1 MVSISIILYIF
12 SSHNETAVKPARV
25 FWQEEENMRNWWLG
39 SIYLSAAASIWGGMY
54 VVSKMVL
61 YAMPPWV
68 LSEMCFVISLCV
80 VGVWAFLARE
90 WKIARR
96 DVKEM
101 ALLGLIGYTYS
112 IGMQFV
118 GTDLSGA
125 ASGALITSA
134 FPAFI
139 SVFTWSTLR
148 EKTNLRQGTALAI
161 TIVGIFIVIG
171 LPFENFTSFA
181 GHLFLFSAA
190 ITWAMYTVFHR
201 GLALKYSSLAVTF
214 WSNLFGVIFTFPIS
228 WWEWHAKGGTWP
240 TDRGIW
246 LGILYLGIISVA
258 LAFYLWNKGFE
269 YIDTSVGSPVFIFQP
284 VVGMLLGVWLLNEK
298 LTWNFYP
305 GAFLIITGVVLLSM
319 DKTKKETTKTAP

>member
-228 WWEWHAKGGTWP
+228 WWEW
-240 TDRGIW
+240 
-246 LGILYLGIISVA
+246 
-258 LAFYLWNKGFE
+258 NKGFE
-269 YIDTSVGSPVFIFQP
+269 YIGASVGSPVFIFQP

>member
-1 MVSISIILYIF
+1 
-12 SSHNETAVKPARV
+12 
-25 FWQEEENMRNWWLG
+25 
-39 SIYLSAAASIWGGMY
+39 
-54 VVSKMVL
+54 
-61 YAMPPWV
+61 
-68 LSEMCFVISLCV
+68 MCFVISLCV

-161 TIVGIFIVIG
+161 TI
-171 LPFENFTSFA
+171 
-181 GHLFLFSAA
+181 
-190 ITWAMYTVFHR
+190 R
-201 GLALKYSSLAVTF
+201 
-214 WSNLFGVIFTFPIS
+214 
-228 WWEWHAKGGTWP
+228 
-240 TDRGIW
+240 R
-246 LGILYLGIISVA
+246 YLHCN
-258 LAFYLWNKGFE
+258 W
-269 YIDTSVGSPVFIFQP
+269 TSVRKFHFFRGSSVFI
-284 VVGMLLGVWLLNEK
+284 
-298 LTWNFYP
+298 
-305 GAFLIITGVVLLSM
+305 
-319 DKTKKETTKTAP
+319 